1 MKNVKKDA
9 ANFATLDASQMA
21 KINGGYYVDV
31 KCPDGT
37 TKTIWV

>member
-1 MKNVKKDA
+1 MKNEKKSA
-9 ANFATLDASQMA
+9 ANFVTLDASQMA

-31 KCPDGT
+31 KYPNGT